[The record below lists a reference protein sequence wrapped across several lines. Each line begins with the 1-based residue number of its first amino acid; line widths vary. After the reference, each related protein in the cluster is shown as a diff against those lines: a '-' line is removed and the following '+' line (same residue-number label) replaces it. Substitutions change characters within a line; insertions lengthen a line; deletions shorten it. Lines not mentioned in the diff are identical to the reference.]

1 MCYKVTLIPN
11 ISIPPKFFICL
22 STVNVPT
29 VKAAEEDTSDDTLTF
44 VEVIEEMP
52 TQPSM
57 SRATKTKSAVKTVL
71 CNDSNGKT
79 LWSLQIAA
87 TFSYTGSS
95 SKCTSAKASV
105 TSNSSSWKVSVSSC
119 TRSGN
124 KATASA
130 VGKKYSQRAYC
141 SKQLLNLL
149 LYHVQLTEP
158 FPS

>member
-1 MCYKVTLIPN
+1 MNKKLRRLLAICCMI
-11 ISIPPKFFICL
+11 FICL
-22 STVNVPT
+22 STINVPT
-29 VKAAEEDTSDDTLTF
+29 VKAAEEDTSDDSLTF
-44 VEVIEEMP
+44 VEIIEEIP

-95 SKCTSAKASV
+95 SKCAKAAV

-124 KATASA
+124 KATATA
-130 VGKKYSQRAYC
+130 VGKKYSSKGVLLQTVNKSVTISC
-141 SKQLLNLL
+141 SANG
-149 LYHVQLTEP
+149 TI
-158 FPS
+158 S

>member
-1 MCYKVTLIPN
+1 MNKKLRRLLAICCMI
-11 ISIPPKFFICL
+11 FICL

-124 KATASA
+124 KATANA
-130 VGKKYSQRAYC
+130 VGKKYSSKGVLLQTVTKSVTISC
-141 SKQLLNLL
+141 SANG
-149 LYHVQLTEP
+149 TI
-158 FPS
+158 S

>member
-1 MCYKVTLIPN
+1 MNKKLRRLLAICCMI
-11 ISIPPKFFICL
+11 FICL
-22 STVNVPT
+22 STINVPT
-29 VKAAEEDTSDDTLTF
+29 VKAAEEDTSDDSLTF
-44 VEVIEEMP
+44 VEIIEEIP

-57 SRATKTKSAVKTVL
+57 SRAIKTVL

-95 SKCTSAKASV
+95 SKCTSAKAAV

-124 KATASA
+124 KATATA
-130 VGKKYSQRAYC
+130 VGKKYSSKGVLLQTVNKSVTISC
-141 SKQLLNLL
+141 SANG
-149 LYHVQLTEP
+149 TI
-158 FPS
+158 S